1 MVSISTIVSTISGHR
16 EQCDRPCR
24 LPIIY
29 LGAFPVK
36 VFRACAMIAIFGY
49 GSTNPTSTG
58 AIEIRFEAVGE
69 LLENSISSEPG
80 AISDRMEHSTNYNGF
95 NYQAALPSARFRPL
109 GW

>member
-1 MVSISTIVSTISGHR
+1 MLVADYLLGRIPRQGFSR
-16 EQCDRPCR
+16 WRNDRDCSATGR
-24 LPIIY
+24 PI
-29 LGAFPVK
+29 
-36 VFRACAMIAIFGY
+36 R
-49 GSTNPTSTG
+49 PTA